1 MKILLLAVIFLG
13 FLRAEVVDRVA
24 IAIGYQAIS
33 ELEIDEELRVTAL
46 LNHKAVPHDV
56 NSRRDAADRLIQQ
69 FLIQREMQ
77 VSRYPAPDQKEVDDY
92 ASRVAQDFGGPLG
105 LDQTLAKYHLDAP
118 TLRHHLAEQ
127 LAALRFIEA
136 RFGPEVSVSDA
147 EVDAFLEAERRTDPG
162 HGAQVD
168 RDLVRQEI
176 TTKQTDE
183 ALAVWLEEARK
194 RFDII
199 YVDKTLQ

>member
-1 MKILLLAVIFLG
+1 MKIFLLTLIFLG
-13 FLRAEVVDRVA
+13 FLRAEIVDRVA

-33 ELEIDEELRVTAL
+33 ELEVNEELRVTAL
-46 LNHKAVPHDV
+46 LNHQPVPHDV
-56 NSRRDAADRLIQQ
+56 NSRRDAGDRLVQQ

-92 ASRVAQDFGGPLG
+92 ASRVAQDFGGPSG
-105 LDQTLAKYHLDAP
+105 LDQALANYHLDAT

-127 LAALRFIEA
+127 LAVLRFIGA
-136 RFGPEVSVSDA
+136 RFGPEVSVSDG
-147 EVDAFLEAERRTDPG
+147 EVDAFIEAERRANPE
-162 HGAQVD
+162 HAAQVN

-176 TTKQTDE
+176 ATKQADE

-199 YVDKTLQ
+199 YVDRTLR